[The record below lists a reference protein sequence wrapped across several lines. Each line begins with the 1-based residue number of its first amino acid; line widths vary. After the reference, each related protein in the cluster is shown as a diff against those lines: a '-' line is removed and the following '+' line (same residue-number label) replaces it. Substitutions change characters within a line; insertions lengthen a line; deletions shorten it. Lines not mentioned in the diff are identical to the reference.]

1 MELVERVGKL
11 EIGQHD
17 HEGRIKRLEKDNETQ
32 QVNIN
37 TFHDYIVRTEAKAEG
52 RDRTLKIFMTVL
64 SLIALISPALTILVN
79 YAINHVK

>member
-1 MELVERVGKL
+1 MELAERVGKL
-11 EIGQHD
+11 EIEHHD

-52 RDRTLKIFMTVL
+52 RDKTLKIFMTVL
-64 SLIALISPALTILVN
+64 SLIALISPALTILIN
-79 YAINHVK
+79 HAINNVK